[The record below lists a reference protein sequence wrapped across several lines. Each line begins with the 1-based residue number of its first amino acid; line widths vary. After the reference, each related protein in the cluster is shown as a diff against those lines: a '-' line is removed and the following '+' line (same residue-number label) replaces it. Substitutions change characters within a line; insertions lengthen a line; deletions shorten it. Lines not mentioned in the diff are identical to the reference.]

1 MSRKCLPF
9 VAFVLSLAILFLGI
23 CVVSPTQAQEKPAPT
38 QAIPGARGEFVEVL
52 NYFEQRYV
60 RLAEAIPADKYTWR
74 PAPGVR
80 SFSEVFLH
88 AAAANF
94 NLPHLIG
101 VEPPAGFVVKGFD
114 TSTTDKAKIIQT
126 LKDSFAHI
134 RQAVEKLSD
143 ADVEKT
149 TKLFGKDQSYRA
161 IFFFCTRH
169 LGEHLGQSIA
179 YARTNGIVPPW
190 TEEFQREQQKQAEK
204 PKP

>member
-1 MSRKCLPF
+1 MPRMSFSFL
-9 VAFVLSLAILFLGI
+9 ALAMLSLGL
-23 CVVSPTQAQEKPAPT
+23 CVGNSAMAQDKPAPT
-38 QAIPGARGEFVEVL
+38 QAILGARGEFIEVL

-60 RLAEAIPADKYTWR
+60 RLAEAVPAEKYSWR
-74 PAPGVR
+74 PAQGVR

-101 VEPPAGFVVKGFD
+101 VQPPAGFEVKGFD

-134 RQAVEKLSD
+134 RQAVEKLSE

-149 TKLFGKDQSYRA
+149 TKLFGKDQTYRA

-179 YARTNGIVPPW
+179 YARMNGIVPPW
-190 TEEFQREQQKQAEK
+190 TEEFQREQQKQVEK

>member
-1 MSRKCLPF
+1 MPRMSFYFL
-9 VAFVLSLAILFLGI
+9 VLALLSLGL
-23 CVVSPTQAQEKPAPT
+23 CVGNSALAQDKPLPAQP
-38 QAIPGARGEFVEVL
+38 IPGARGEFIEVL

-60 RLAEAIPADKYTWR
+60 RLADAVPAEKYTWR
-74 PAPGVR
+74 PTQGVR

-94 NLPHLIG
+94 NLPRLIG
-101 VEPPAGFVVKGFD
+101 VQPPAGFEVKGFD

-134 RQAVEKLSD
+134 RQAAEKMSD

-149 TKLFGKDQSYRA
+149 TKLFGKEQTYRA

-179 YARTNGIVPPW
+179 YARMNGIVPPW